1 MKAGGVK
8 FADTP
13 EEAARHAEH
22 ILDLE
27 IGGHMPRGVLVDVP
41 DAELGSVRMAAP
53 TPRLAATPA
62 TIRSTGPSLGAHN
75 RDVYGALG
83 LDEAELEALT
93 RDGVI

>member
-1 MKAGGVK
+1 VDRSAGVR
-8 FADTP
+8 
-13 EEAARHAEH
+13 AR
-22 ILDLE
+22 
-27 IGGHMPRGVLVDVP
+27 VL
-41 DAELGSVRMAAP
+41 RRAP
-53 TPRLAATPA
+53 PPTPA